1 MFGCSLFTW
10 WKLLQDKLTSA
21 VDDATDLRSRFAEA
35 TKKFESYVE
44 HITKLSDERE
54 VVAVELQVEN
64 NELKE
69 KIEQLTL
76 QLACQLS
83 ADAHRNT
90 HSLHFTGHYC
100 RWTSVSLYQNVS
112 IRYFIGA
119 MDDGSGDDNWSC
131 KMCKT
136 PVKSPLKTNV
146 QLFTCWM
153 PFLNPD
159 EHCQSMEIQYYYYY
173 RVPRAICCQPV
184 DGSLICF
191 M

>member
-1 MFGCSLFTW
+1 M
-10 WKLLQDKLTSA
+10 
-21 VDDATDLRSRFAEA
+21 
-35 TKKFESYVE
+35 
-44 HITKLSDERE
+44 
-54 VVAVELQVEN
+54 VAVELQVEN

-119 MDDGSGDDNWSC
+119 MEMAVVMTTGAVRC
-131 KMCKT
+131 AK
-136 PVKSPLKTNV
+136 L
-146 QLFTCWM
+146 
-153 PFLNPD
+153 
-159 EHCQSMEIQYYYYY
+159 QSN
-173 RVPRAICCQPV
+173 RH
-184 DGSLICF
+184 
-191 M
+191 